1 MHLANGD
8 VPVERSVL
16 PAGDAGVDATVQKV
30 VEIAHSKWGSKS
42 AKIRALAINIINASR
57 VADKDYYG
65 MIVAV
70 HNWVRD
76 QIRYVKDP
84 VGQETL
90 SYPEE
95 TALNTKAGDCDDK
108 TVLEIALLGSLG
120 IRSYPVVI
128 GTQAGGSFSHIY
140 LHALVPPGKHRNARS
155 VVPLDPIMRQ
165 WSAGQEA
172 PAAKVKRKK
181 LYTNL
186 TDHYGA
192 PPMNGMNG
200 DHLGYIGDYVTGPSY
215 LDTENS
221 QAGAIM
227 ANRGITREGN
237 VDNGTK
243 VVQGLE
249 GIDGMMGPP
258 TGGFFTE
265 NSAGDGGTIVES
277 AGQRVP
283 AGFVR
288 REPNLHQIMHQ
299 DAASKADLGPR
310 GPMFAQRA
318 GQQTEFMERGK
329 RYENAPLNHKNR
341 RIDAARPKQVTV
353 NAGPFP
359 ISREDRPVPNTV
371 QGLSGE
377 LAGIRGA
384 IMQKITVASRAATL
398 AEKSDFQRQIADL
411 MAKKNE
417 LEQRILVLQQRE
429 QQQVVNNISRPSPVR
444 AGQVTAQMP
453 QKPGWQRAAWGNRP
467 VSGMGGFMDTVQEQ
481 LTKPYVVIP
490 FALLMG
496 FLVYKKFFKRRSAST
511 TPA

>member
-1 MHLANGD
+1 
-8 VPVERSVL
+8 
-16 PAGDAGVDATVQKV
+16 VQKA

-42 AKIRALAINIINASR
+42 AKIRALAINIINSAR
-57 VADKDYYG
+57 VDDKDYYG

-140 LHALVPPGKHRNARS
+140 LHALVPPGKHRNALA

-165 WSAGQEA
+165 WRAGQEA
-172 PAAKVKRKK
+172 PASKVKRKK
-181 LYTNL
+181 LYTAL

-192 PPMNGMNG
+192 PPMNG

-243 VVQGLE
+243 VVQGME

-265 NSAGDGGTIVES
+265 NSAGDGGTVLES
-277 AGQRVP
+277 AGQMVP

-299 DAASKADLGPR
+299 DAASKAELGPR

-318 GQQTEFMERGK
+318 GQQTEFLDRGK

-377 LAGIRGA
+377 LAGILSR
-384 IMQKITVASRAATL
+384 ITKKISSASQAATL
-398 AEKSDFQRQIADL
+398 AEKSDLQRQLSDL
-411 MAKKNE
+411 MAQKNE
-417 LEQRILVLQQRE
+417 LEKRILALRQRQQQRAVA
-429 QQQVVNNISRPSPVR
+429 QLTPVSPVR
-444 AGQVTAQMP
+444 AEQVNAQMP
-453 QKPGWQRAAWGNRP
+453 PSVRPPITKPASQKPGWQRAAWGNPPRS
-467 VSGMGGFMDTVQEQ
+467 VNGMGGFMDTVQEQ